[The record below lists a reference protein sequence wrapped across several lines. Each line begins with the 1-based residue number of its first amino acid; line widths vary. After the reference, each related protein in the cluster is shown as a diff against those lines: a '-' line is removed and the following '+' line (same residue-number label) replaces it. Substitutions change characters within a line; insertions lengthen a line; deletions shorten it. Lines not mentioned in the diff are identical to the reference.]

1 MSHAYYQSRKQEIIR
16 QIEESLALVAPEFA
30 RKIPEIDL
38 ADLRPQLFTE
48 INSVIDALPWV
59 GGDEGRMTGY
69 FEQNAGVIALG
80 RVLLA
85 QGLEWHTVA
94 DLLTRTFLARL
105 TVLDEKTRFEMG
117 RNFMSQASQAQL
129 RVLAEQSQAREN
141 AGDFVYT
148 FVDAGTDEVGHDFD
162 FGLDYQECGF
172 CKLCAATGDGAI
184 LPMICGMD
192 EESYALRGIRLTRTQ
207 TLASGATHC
216 NFRYS
221 LLPEAQEDA
230 RQPDDK

>member
-1 MSHAYYQSRKQEIIR
+1 MPQNYYQSRKQEIIR
-16 QIEESLALVAPEFA
+16 QFEESLALVARDFA
-30 RKIPEIDL
+30 RKAPGVEFEQLHPQLAAEID
-38 ADLRPQLFTE
+38 
-48 INSVIDALPWV
+48 SVIDALPWV
-59 GGDEGRMTGY
+59 GGDEGRMTRY
-69 FEQNAGVIALG
+69 FEQNAGIIALG

-105 TVLDEKTRFEMG
+105 AHLDEKTRFDMG
-117 RNFMSQASQAQL
+117 RSFMSQTSQAQL
-129 RVLAEQSQAREN
+129 RSLAERSSAREN

-148 FVDAGTDEVGHDFD
+148 FVDAGTDEVGHAFD

-172 CKLCAATGDGAI
+172 CKLCAATGDGEI

-221 LLPEAQEDA
+221 LLPEAQEGT
-230 RQPDDK
+230 RQPDDE